1 MEGMNMIRFA
11 TKGIPIYIYIYI
23 GGKLKFFYELIFPLW
38 AFLIYIVLK
47 NHKSMNWTTLVRQWT
62 SSCECKALT
71 YTQRGRPYPNKKPNR
86 NSCERE
92 IGEGN
97 YEGNQ
102 CRKML
107 LHDTTS
113 RMNVRYTNVNDILQK
128 NPTELWR

>member
-1 MEGMNMIRFA
+1 M
-11 TKGIPIYIYIYI
+11 
-23 GGKLKFFYELIFPLW
+23 
-38 AFLIYIVLK
+38 
-47 NHKSMNWTTLVRQWT
+47 
-62 SSCECKALT
+62 
-71 YTQRGRPYPNKKPNR
+71 
-86 NSCERE
+86 RE

-128 NPTELWR
+128 NPTEL